1 MEIGNCEWK
10 AIEMERENLA
20 PEVWAQHEFGECK
33 LGDVRRTRRAVRL
46 AAQVAADPSASTPR
60 QTIEWKHCK
69 AAYRLFDEEDVT
81 FQALT
86 APHQER
92 TRQCAAGHW
101 LLLGDTTELEFG
113 IHREIAGLGPTGD
126 GGGRGF
132 FLHSSLMVRAESAE
146 LAGLAGQE
154 IFYRQPRDKN
164 ESRYDRVRRERESE
178 VWGRVID
185 QVGSPP
191 EAARWTHVFDRG
203 ADNFEVYCHLL
214 QQRADWVVRA
224 AQLNR
229 RVVAPDGESMPLCDD
244 LATLPV
250 AGTYSLKVAGQRGRQ
265 ARTAHVAVRHALV
278 RMSAPQHCSP
288 WLQELGIVTIA
299 MWVVEVR
306 EVSRP
311 PAGEQPLQWV
321 LYTSHAVNSFDD
333 AWRVIEF
340 YERRWLIEEYHKA
353 LKTGC
358 RVEERQY
365 ETSQRL
371 EAMVGMMAIVAVRLL
386 ELRAAARTEPDRP
399 ARELVPA
406 NWFETLAR
414 MRPRLKLHATVRDFY
429 RQLASLGGFLNRKH
443 DGEPGWQTIWRGFDK
458 LATVMQYVE
467 TRQKCG

>member
-1 MEIGNCEWK
+1 MEHV
-10 AIEMERENLA
+10 NLA
-20 PEVWAQHEFGECK
+20 PEVWARHEFGECR
-33 LGDVRRTRRAVRL
+33 LGDLRRTRRAVKL

-60 QTIEWKHCK
+60 QTIEWKDCK

-86 APHQER
+86 APHYGR

-113 IHREIAGLGPTGD
+113 IHRKIAGLGPTGD

-154 IFYRQPRDKN
+154 IFYRQSRDKN
-164 ESRYDRVRRERESE
+164 ESRYDRVQRERESE

-185 QVGSPP
+185 QVGPPP

-224 AQLNR
+224 AQQHR
-229 RVVAPDGESMPLCDD
+229 RIVAPDGNDTALDD
-244 LATLPV
+244 YLAKLPV
-250 AGTYSLKVAGQRGRQ
+250 AGTYKLKVTAQPGRR
-265 ARTAHVAVRHALV
+265 ARKTNVAVRYGLV
-278 RMSAPQHCSP
+278 RMPAPQHRSP
-288 WLQELGIVTIA
+288 WLKQLGICTIV
-299 MWVVEVR
+299 MWVVDVR
-306 EVSRP
+306 EVSP
-311 PAGEQPLQWV
+311 PKGEAPLHWV

-365 ETSQRL
+365 ETSERL

-386 ELRAAARTEPDRP
+386 ALRAAARAEPDRP
-399 ARELVPA
+399 AREVVPA
-406 NWFETLAR
+406 NWLATLAR
-414 MRPRLKLHATVRDFY
+414 MRPRLKPQATVRDFY

-443 DGEPGWQTIWRGFDK
+443 DGEPGWQTIWHGFHK
-458 LATVMQYVE
+458 LAIVMQYAE
-467 TRQKCG
+467 NRQKCG